1 MWNPVS
7 WNPTLKEGELL
18 AMVVPK
24 YEHSNYVDPLASI
37 PMGGNIVQELGDIVG
52 SLLMLHASESQS
64 QEYLSDPTFPIREG
78 TLLTLV
84 HLVLS

>member
-1 MWNPVS
+1 MS
-7 WNPTLKEGELL
+7 WNPTLKEGKLL

-52 SLLMLHASESQS
+52 NLFMLHA
-64 QEYLSDPTFPIREG
+64 L
-78 TLLTLV
+78 
-84 HLVLS
+84 